1 MPKWVPVVLSLAALL
16 AVPAVAAAQEGDS
29 YLEFLLARRLEQDGD
44 VKGALAAL
52 ERAAAADPKSAEI
65 RAELAAFHM
74 RQNDA
79 AAAEQAAGEA
89 LSRNPQ
95 NIEAHRVLG
104 LVYSAYAESAAENGQ
119 EAKAPEFTKTAIE
132 HLEKVAATPGGG
144 TDVNLQFNLGRL
156 YLRSGDNEKAIERL
170 TRVLEQNS
178 YSIQA
183 RLALAQALGAAG
195 RNDEAAD
202 VLAAVVDDEPRL
214 ASMLAQFYE
223 RAGKPDE
230 ASRAYARALAA
241 NPKDLRALIAL
252 SRQHSVNGEYD
263 KAIDTL
269 TKAQALVPN
278 DAGIAAFL
286 AQTFMQAK
294 KYQEASAFA
303 SAAQKKFP
311 DDLRFTRLQARV
323 LFETGNQS
331 AALALLESA
340 VRSHPDDSG
349 VYLSMADLYTDAG
362 RADEALK
369 TLESAAKRFPAE
381 ADVLNYLGYMLA
393 DRGQRLDESVQL
405 ITRALAIDP
414 ENPSYLDSLG
424 WAHFKRGD
432 LSQAE
437 TYLAKAA
444 DGLPR
449 NSVVQDH
456 YGDLLARRGKHPEAV
471 AAWNKALAGDGED
484 VERAGIEKKI
494 RDAKVKM
501 QNAK

>member
-1 MPKWVPVVLSLAALL
+1 M
-16 AVPAVAAAQEGDS
+16 
-29 YLEFLLARRLEQDGD
+29 
-44 VKGALAAL
+44 
-52 ERAAAADPKSAEI
+52 
-65 RAELAAFHM
+65 
-74 RQNDA
+74 
-79 AAAEQAAGEA
+79 
-89 LSRNPQ
+89 
-95 NIEAHRVLG
+95 
-104 LVYSAYAESAAENGQ
+104 
-119 EAKAPEFTKTAIE
+119 
-132 HLEKVAATPGGG
+132 
-144 TDVNLQFNLGRL
+144 
-156 YLRSGDNEKAIERL
+156 
-170 TRVLEQNS
+170 
-178 YSIQA
+178 
-183 RLALAQALGAAG
+183 
-195 RNDEAAD
+195 
-202 VLAAVVDDEPRL
+202 LAAVVDDEPRL

-456 YGDLLARRGKHPEAV
+456 YGDLLAKRGKHPEAV

-484 VERAGIEKKI
+484 IERAGIEKKI

>member
-1 MPKWVPVVLSLAALL
+1 MRKRVPVVLFLAALVL
-16 AVPAVAAAQEGDS
+16 PPAVAAQES
-29 YLEFLLARRLEQDGD
+29 NPYLEFLLARRLEQDGD
-44 VKGALAAL
+44 AKGAQAAL
-52 ERAAAADPKSAEI
+52 ERAAVADPDSAEI

-74 RQNDA
+74 RQKDGAGAERA
-79 AAAEQAAGEA
+79 ARES
-89 LSRNPQ
+89 LSRDAE

-119 EAKAPEFTKTAIE
+119 EAKAPEFAKTAID

-144 TDVNLQFNLGRL
+144 TDVTLQYNLGRL
-156 YLRSGDNEKAIERL
+156 YLRNGDNDKAIERL
-170 TRVLEQNS
+170 SRVLEQNS

-214 ASMLAQFYE
+214 ASTLAQFYE
-223 RAGKPDE
+223 RAGKADQ
-230 ASRAYARALAA
+230 ASRAYARALEA
-241 NPKDLRALIAL
+241 NPKDLRALLAL
-252 SRQHSVNGEYD
+252 SRQHSTAGEYD
-263 KAIDTL
+263 KAIATL

-286 AQTFMQAK
+286 AQTYMQAK
-294 KYQEASAFA
+294 MYSEASTFA

-311 DDLRFTRLQARV
+311 ADMRFTRLQARV
-323 LFETGNQS
+323 LFDTGNQS

-340 VRSHPDDSG
+340 VRSHPEDSG
-349 VYLSMADLYTDAG
+349 IYLSMADLYTDAG

-369 TLESAAKRFPAE
+369 TLESAAKRFPTE
-381 ADVLNYLGYMLA
+381 ADVLNYFGYLLA
-393 DRGQRLDESVQL
+393 ERGQRLDESVQL

-432 LSQAE
+432 LAQAE
-437 TYLAKAA
+437 TYLSKAA

-456 YGDLLARRGKHPEAV
+456 YGDLLAKRGRHADAI

-484 VERAGIEKKI
+484 VERPGIEKKI
-494 RDAKVKM
+494 RDAKTKM

>member
-1 MPKWVPVVLSLAALL
+1 MLKRFPVVLSVVALL
-16 AVPAVAAAQEGDS
+16 SVPVAAAAQGSDP

-44 VKGALAAL
+44 VKGAQAAL
-52 ERAAAADPKSAEI
+52 ERAAAADPDSAEI
-65 RAELAAFHM
+65 RAELAGFHM

-79 AAAEQAAGEA
+79 AAAEQAAREA
-89 LSRNPQ
+89 LSRNA
-95 NIEAHRVLG
+95 NSIEAHRVLG

-119 EAKAPEFTKTAIE
+119 EAKAPEFTKTAID
-132 HLEKVAATPGGG
+132 HLERVAATPGGG

-170 TRVLEQNS
+170 SRVLEQNS

-195 RNDEAAD
+195 RHDEAAD

-214 ASMLAQFYE
+214 ASTLAQFYE
-223 RAGKPDE
+223 RAGKADE
-230 ASRAYARALAA
+230 ASQAYARALAA
-241 NPKDLRALIAL
+241 NPKDLRALLAV
-252 SRQHSVNGEYD
+252 SRQYSTQGEYD

-286 AQTFMQAK
+286 AQTYMQAK

-303 SAAQKKFP
+303 AAAQKKFP
-311 DDLRFTRLQARV
+311 GDMRFTRLQARV
-323 LFETGNQS
+323 LFDTGNQS

-362 RADEALK
+362 RTDEALK
-369 TLESAAKRFPAE
+369 TLESAVKRFPAE

-393 DRGQRLDESVQL
+393 ERGQRLEESVQL
-405 ITRALAIDP
+405 INRALALDP

-432 LSQAE
+432 LTQAE

-444 DGLPR
+444 GGLPR

-456 YGDLLARRGKHPEAV
+456 YGDLLAKRGRHADAI
-471 AAWNKALAGDGED
+471 AAWSKALAGDGED
-484 VERAGIEKKI
+484 VERAVIEKKI
-494 RDAKVKM
+494 KDAQARK
-501 QNAK
+501 